1 MKNLKHV
8 KLFEGFTTGG
18 LLVFTG
24 DWKGLDYNDFLQP
37 SVLNCEYISNPTPK
51 ETADALEFDEE
62 TFHLDVLGGDQN
74 GANLSEGPIKLV
86 TDLDQE
92 QAKSDIERYLRDYL
106 RTMKQIA
113 DRDMKIGGEDQ
124 FKYYEINPRISLNFR
139 AR

>member
-8 KLFEGFTTGG
+8 KLFEAFTTGG

-37 SVLNCEYISNPTPK
+37 SVLNCEYISNPTPE

-92 QAKSDIERYLRDYL
+92 QAKSDIERYLSDYL
-106 RTMKQIA
+106 RAMKQIA

-124 FKYYEINPRISLNFR
+124 FGYYEINPRISLNFR
-139 AR
+139 VR